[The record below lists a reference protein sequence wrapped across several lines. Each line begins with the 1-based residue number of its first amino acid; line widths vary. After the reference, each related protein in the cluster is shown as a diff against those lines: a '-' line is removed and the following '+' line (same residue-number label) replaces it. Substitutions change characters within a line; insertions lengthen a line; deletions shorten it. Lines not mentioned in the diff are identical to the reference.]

1 MHVCFILLGKV
12 KVKFAVYVTI
22 MAYDLNAMLIR
33 DFNNCNNNT
42 RIFLLPCLLLLILTG
57 NCIILLPP
65 KYNEPENRIRNGTVS
80 IY

>member
-1 MHVCFILLGKV
+1 MTLY
-12 KVKFAVYVTI
+12 KF
-22 MAYDLNAMLIR
+22 MA
-33 DFNNCNNNT
+33 
-42 RIFLLPCLLLLILTG
+42 LPTV